1 MSLKGEV
8 MKKAAVIVLFI
19 ICLVVTAVS
28 LAPEKSAPT
37 KLTTNKEKIL
47 VTAVQGKIAQP
58 QPSRGY
64 IVTWDGKPK
73 MAIGTGGINYNLKI
87 GDKVFGWAGGD
98 RETMGVAA
106 GSMGDARVGASW
118 FTRSSIGNEVK
129 IIGGEAR
136 GQKGVVIG
144 KFCGYI
150 LVHLGDALLDKLAI
164 GDGLQIKASG
174 LGLEIEG
181 YPDVF
186 VHSLAPELLEKL
198 EIRVVDGKLEVPVV
212 KEIPAEIVGQG
223 SGGGSLFG
231 NWHIQTCF
239 PPDIEKY
246 RLAELRFGDLVLLSD
261 TQTDYGRRYY
271 KV

>member
-37 KLTTNKEKIL
+37 KITTNKEKIL

-98 RETMGVAA
+98 RAAMGVGAEA
-106 GSMGDARVGASW
+106 TGDDRVGGSW
-118 FTRSSIGNEVK
+118 LT
-129 IIGGEAR
+129 
-136 GQKGVVIG
+136 
-144 KFCGYI
+144 
-150 LVHLGDALLDKLAI
+150 H
-164 GDGLQIKASG
+164 
-174 LGLEIEG
+174 
-181 YPDVF
+181 
-186 VHSLAPELLEKL
+186 AP
-198 EIRVVDGKLEVPVV
+198 
-212 KEIPAEIVGQG
+212 
-223 SGGGSLFG
+223 
-231 NWHIQTCF
+231 
-239 PPDIEKY
+239 
-246 RLAELRFGDLVLLSD
+246 
-261 TQTDYGRRYY
+261 
-271 KV
+271 